1 MLTLTENAVQAI
13 RSLTSE
19 PESQSDSGLRI
30 MAGESDV
37 APLQLTLAPTPV
49 PGDEVVEA
57 EGARVFLEPAAAEVL
72 SDKALDA
79 EIGDDGGVSF
89 NVAYQHSQEG

>member
-13 RSLTSE
+13 RSLTAQ
-19 PESQSDSGLRI
+19 PDSQADAGLRI

-37 APLQLTLAPTPV
+37 APLQLSLAPNPMA
-49 PGDEVVEA
+49 GDEVVET
-57 EGARVFLEPAAAEVL
+57 EGARVFMEPAAAEVL

-89 NVAYQHSQEG
+89 NVEYQPSGQA